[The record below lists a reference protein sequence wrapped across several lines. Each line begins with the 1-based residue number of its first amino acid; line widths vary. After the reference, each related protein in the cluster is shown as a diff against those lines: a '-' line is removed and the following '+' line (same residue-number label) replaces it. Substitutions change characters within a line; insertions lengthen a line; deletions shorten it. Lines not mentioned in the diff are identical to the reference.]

1 MTAMIQSRAEA
12 ALRAVNG
19 LRLLHDE
26 GALLHAVSF
35 GADAVEPLRVF
46 LNEREPSG
54 IYQPRCRAA
63 TALGM
68 IGAYDVLLDF
78 LLSPHAMDNEIER
91 AGEDAVINASAHE
104 LGKAC
109 YPPAYAALKRIAGE
123 RPCLMGAVEGLGC
136 YRRADSIP
144 VLVNA
149 LIEDGSRAVAE
160 AELLAFGKPA
170 ITALVQAATAH
181 PPEGELEYSRSARKR
196 RSALKVLGGIGVGE
210 EEWALL
216 RELMA
221 DRDKWISALA
231 CGLAL
236 RAGSAADQEEG
247 YERLEALRRTADIW
261 LLMHIQGLL
270 EDGDAPD
277 GDEEEPL

>member
-1 MTAMIQSRAEA
+1 MIQSRTEA
-12 ALRAVNG
+12 AFQAVNG

-26 GALLHAVSF
+26 SALVHAVSF
-35 GADAVEPLRVF
+35 GADAVGPLRVL

-78 LLSPHAMDNEIER
+78 LLSPRAIDNGIER

-109 YPPAYAALKRIAGE
+109 YPPAYPALKRIAAE

-144 VLVNA
+144 VLVDA

-160 AELLAFGKPA
+160 ATLIALGRPA
-170 ITALVQAATAH
+170 VPALVEAAMAH
-181 PPEGELEYSRSARKR
+181 PPDGELEYSRSARKR

-210 EEWALL
+210 KEWARL

-236 RAGSAADQEEG
+236 GIGSAADQEEA

-261 LLMHIQGLL
+261 LLMRIKSLL
-270 EDGDAPD
+270 EDGDLPD